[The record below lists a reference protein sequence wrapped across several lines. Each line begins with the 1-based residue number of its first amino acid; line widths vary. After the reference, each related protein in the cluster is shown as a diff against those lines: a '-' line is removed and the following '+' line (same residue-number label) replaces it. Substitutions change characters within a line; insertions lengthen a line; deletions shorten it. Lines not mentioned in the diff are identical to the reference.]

1 MLTRRGVMEL
11 GLACSVAALLPWR
24 AGAEVPTLDEMRQA
38 FTSGAATEAGGL
50 ELNITELAENGASVP
65 VELRAPEG
73 AVALMMLMPGN
84 FQPHAFTAR
93 FGPAAGSPR
102 LATRIRLAQSQEVIA
117 LAEMA
122 DGRFLE
128 ARKHVDVTLGGCIT
142 G

>member
-1 MLTRRGVMEL
+1 MLSRRGVMGM
-11 GLACSVAALLPWR
+11 GLAASVAALLPWR
-24 AGAEVPTLDEMRQA
+24 AVAEVPSLEEMIDG
-38 FTSGAATEAGGL
+38 FTGGAQTERDGL
-50 ELNITELAENGASVP
+50 ELDITDLAENGASVP
-65 VELRAPEG
+65 VELRAPAG
-73 AVALMMLMPGN
+73 AAALMLLMPGN
-84 FQPHAFTAR
+84 FQPHAYTAR

-128 ARKHVDVTLGGCIT
+128 ARKRVDVTLGGCIA